1 MMFNYTLENNFEYLT
16 NEYLDKID
24 DCIINLYDTKN
35 KYDNYVLKYNN
46 EFAVARLLIKK
57 TSSTLVFFTSNINNL
72 FMQEET
78 KKLINYIYNTFNL
91 DISILLLNTQI
102 EYINFFKSIG
112 FIQNIIYR
120 DYILINNQYY
130 DILSYTLYRE

>member
-35 KYDNYVLKYNN
+35 KYDNYVLKYHN

-78 KKLINYIYNTFNL
+78 QKHINYIYNTFNL